1 MEAALHVW
9 ESFYCEGA
17 FRRCERFKLHE
28 SGLEVPRRLLPN
40 GRILEHPGESDPAAS
55 RNDQPEVAAPGLRR
69 SA

>member
-1 MEAALHVW
+1 MEAALRVW
-9 ESFYCEGA
+9 ESFYCDGA

-40 GRILEHPGESDPAAS
+40 GRILEHPDDPAVS
-55 RNDQPEVAAPGLRR
+55 RNDRPEIAAPGLRR